1 MLILRRRSGEAIL
14 IGDDIKITVL
24 STKDSE
30 AQIAIEAP
38 KEVPVLRSE
47 LYSAMVENRDA
58 AKEQSQPQELLA
70 ILGHMQPKPPEP
82 EEPKKSE

>member
-58 AKEQSQPQELLA
+58 AKEESQPQELLA
-70 ILGHMQPKPPEP
+70 ILGQMQHKAPKP
-82 EEPKKSE
+82 EEPEKSE

>member
-70 ILGHMQPKPPEP
+70 ILGQMKQPSEP
-82 EEPKKSE
+82 EGPEKSE